1 MWSVLLRP
9 TSIVIAV
16 AWACFVLYWIITARV
31 TTQKEKLKNL
41 VLSVILLAAVVCV
54 FMLLGSGSIPDD
66 VNPVLWKG
74 TLPVALCAD
83 VVVGLG
89 LFLLVWARRTLG
101 PNWSANVGKTGDSE
115 LVTRGPYAYVRHP
128 IYSGFIV
135 LVLGTAAAYGRLI
148 GVLILVTC
156 CLGLFIKASKEE
168 SLLKEKFPEAF
179 QDYRARTRMLIPF
192 VF

>member
-1 MWSVLLRP
+1 MWGLLYRP
-9 TSIVIAV
+9 TSMVIAV
-16 AWACFVLYWIITARV
+16 AWACFVLYWIISAPV

-41 VLSVILLAAVVCV
+41 VLSLVLLAAVACV
-54 FMLLGSGSIPDD
+54 FMLLRSGNIPDG

-83 VVVGLG
+83 VVVALG

-101 PNWSANVGKTGDSE
+101 PNWSSTVGKTGDSE

-128 IYSGFIV
+128 IYTGFIV
-135 LVLGTAAAYGRLI
+135 LVLGTVAAYGRLI
-148 GVLILVTC
+148 GVPILVAC
-156 CLGLFIKASKEE
+156 CVGLYIKASKEE
-168 SLLKEKFPEAF
+168 ALLKKKFPGAF
-179 QDYRARTRMLIPF
+179 EEYRARTRMLIPF